1 MEALHLIHKLVPGRQ
16 RRYRLSSHGLN
27 RSVDSILDGL
37 DGSKRRASYPANSEL
52 RAIKRLKTV
61 KMSTNGLTVS
71 KVLEQIQLVQGMI
84 DINASSLNS
93 LRTQFSTNS
102 DLIQQEI
109 RTLEGKLVKLFS
121 RQLVAKQKCNED
133 WNDCEK
139 LRYYP
144 KLEQWLQVVG
154 INEEAIKNLEEKC
167 STVEGL
173 LSLSDE
179 KVKAMLENYAEG
191 QEESRRLIAALK
203 HLQAYTERQKQGHK
217 DSTSD
222 IYWDSWDTG
231 KTREKSLSISPSERS
246 SRSSVTLDSDVP
258 LSSPSSDADTEGSR
272 LSTLSASDTDST
284 LSPKHIGNS
293 QPAYFS
299 MIKRSVSDDANLGN
313 RIFVNN
319 NENPYLNCGKKRGG
333 KLEPVT
339 PLTINIPKSR
349 SGDISLHSQSDSE
362 SDHNL
367 SSHAINNSPSR
378 ITHYGMGHT
387 ISHRFSQKAFM
398 VSLACDHCHKLLLV
412 GVKCKYCKLK
422 FHKKC
427 AKKATASCGL
437 PKGCSDFFTAQVR
450 RALNYRSLPMTRS
463 HVKRTNSEPSSI
475 ALQVDLPEQRFNQN
489 RSHGDLHTVDP
500 KSWTPVPNETPKGV
514 DSCSTSSS
522 TSSPPSSPLPAASAN
537 VSLSAQEELDQFPE
551 SHFSF
556 TDVSR
561 MTASLHSN
569 EMIESTSTLVRTES
583 VKSRQSNNTT
593 TSNDSTLSGEDVPGI
608 DSLDS
613 QISDVD
619 PESKTWNRSRVQRGS
634 LMSEWVIPFEE
645 LNITGSP
652 LGSGRFGKVYRGHWH
667 GEVAVKMI
675 EIENPTEEQLN
686 AFKFQVGTFRKTRH
700 ENVVLFMG
708 ACMDPPKLAIIT
720 SMCRGFSLYTHI
732 HVRKDSFP
740 LDKILQICTQ
750 ISQGMGYLH
759 ARGIVHTDLRSKN
772 VFLESYNRVVI
783 TDFGLFSVAGLT
795 TKSVRPGFLM
805 IPQGWLPYLA
815 PEILRSLTTQQDA
828 PDSSQFTMATD
839 MYAFGTVWYEMC
851 SRSWPF
857 EKNIPESI
865 IWQVGKGVKQSLANI
880 DIPREVKDTLTV
892 CWAFEPDRRPT
903 FGNLLRTLERLP
915 KIRHTQRLHRSPS
928 QPCTVGR
935 GAENLI

>member
-634 LMSEWVIPFEE
+634 LMSEWVIP
-645 LNITGSP
+645 
-652 LGSGRFGKVYRGHWH
+652 GHWH

-750 ISQGMGYLH
+750 ISQ
-759 ARGIVHTDLRSKN
+759 N

-915 KIRHTQRLHRSPS
+915 KIRHAQRLHRSPS

>member
-1 MEALHLIHKLVPGRQ
+1 M
-16 RRYRLSSHGLN
+16 
-27 RSVDSILDGL
+27 
-37 DGSKRRASYPANSEL
+37 
-52 RAIKRLKTV
+52 
-61 KMSTNGLTVS
+61 KMSSNGVAVA

-84 DINASSLNS
+84 DMNASSLNS

-133 WNDCEK
+133 WNHNEK

-179 KVKAMLENYAEG
+179 KVKAILENYADG

-231 KTREKSLSISPSERS
+231 KTREKSTSLSISPSKRS
-246 SRSSVTLDSDVP
+246 SCSSVTLDSDAP
-258 LSSPSSDADTEGSR
+258 LSSPSSDAGTESSR
-272 LSTLSASDTDST
+272 LSTLSTSDTDGG
-284 LSPKHIGNS
+284 LSPKLS
-293 QPAYFS
+293 PQPPYF
-299 MIKRSVSDDANLGN
+299 MKRSVSDDANLGN
-313 RIFVNN
+313 RVFINC
-319 NENPYLNCGKKRGG
+319 ENPNLTVGKKRGG

-339 PLTINIPKSR
+339 PLTIDIPKST

-362 SDHNL
+362 SDHTA
-367 SSHAINNSPSR
+367 SSHTIGSPSR
-378 ITHYGMGHT
+378 YVTHYGMGHT
-387 ISHRFSQKAFM
+387 IKHRFSQKTFM
-398 VSLACDHCHKLLLV
+398 VSLACDYCHKILLV
-412 GVKCKYCKLK
+412 GKKCKECKLK

-427 AKKATASCGL
+427 AKLAPPACGL
-437 PKGCSDFFTAQVR
+437 PKECGEFFTAQLR
-450 RALNYRSLPMTRS
+450 RAINYSSLPMIRPR
-463 HVKRTNSEPSSI
+463 VKRTNSEPSSI
-475 ALQVDLPEQRFNQN
+475 ALQVDGSIHAGARLNAN
-489 RSHGDLHTVDP
+489 RSHGDLNAVDHR
-500 KSWTPVPNETPKGV
+500 SWPAGIRNEIPSQFIKGTSGASGTSG

-522 TSSPPSSPLPAASAN
+522 TSSPPSSPLPANSASA
-537 VSLSAQEELDQFPE
+537 SLSAQEELDQFPE

-556 TDVSR
+556 KDVSS
-561 MTASLHSN
+561 MTSSLQSD
-569 EMIESTSTLVRTES
+569 EMIDSTSTLVRTES

-593 TSNDSTLSGEDVPGI
+593 TSNDSTLSGEDVPSI
-608 DSLDS
+608 ESLDS

-619 PESKTWNRSRVQRGS
+619 PESKTWGRRMVKVGKAYMLWDLHQRGS

-645 LNITGSP
+645 LEIAWSP

-732 HVRKDSFP
+732 HVRKDNFLLP
-740 LDKILQICTQ
+740 KIAQICTQ

-772 VFLESYNRVVI
+772 VFLELNNRVVI

-795 TKSVRPGFLM
+795 TKSVRPGMLM
-805 IPQGWLPYLA
+805 IPEGWLPYLA

-828 PDSSQFTMATD
+828 PDSRQFTFATD

-851 SRSWPF
+851 SGSWPF
-857 EKNIPESI
+857 KKQIPEAI
-865 IWQVGKGVKQSLANI
+865 IWQVGKGLKQSLANVVV
-880 DIPREVKDTLTV
+880 PREVKDTLTV
-892 CWAFEPDRRPT
+892 CWAFEPDNRPT
-903 FGNLLRTLERLP
+903 FSNLLGTLERLS
-915 KIRHTQRLHRSPS
+915 KIRQRLHRSPS

-935 GAENLI
+935 GTEALI